1 LRLNDSEDPS
11 MKNLG
16 IGTWIHRRRVKSAG
30 TVAIVDRHTRLDYA
44 AFADRIDRLATA
56 FTARGIARGDRVA
69 YLGNNAPEFL
79 ETLFACGEVGAV
91 FVPLN
96 TRLAPAELDY
106 VLRDSGATMLLHAA
120 EFTGLVMPTSVPRIV
135 VNGWADHDAENYEG
149 LLGSAPADHPD
160 LPVSLDDP
168 ALILYTSGTTGRPKG
183 AVLSHGN
190 LTWNALN
197 VLVDYDVTS
206 AEVALM
212 VSPLFHVASLGMGA
226 LPTLLKGG
234 TLVLQARFS
243 PAAVLAAIAEHRV
256 SSLSGVPTTFQLLAE
271 DPGWAT
277 ADLSSLTKLTCGG
290 SLVPARVA
298 EAYEARGLAFSSGYG
313 TTETAPGATSLSPRH
328 SRERSTTSG
337 LPHFFTDIRVVDPDG
352 HDVAAGDIGEILV
365 AGPNVIHGY
374 WNQPQATADAFTD
387 GWFRSGDLGF
397 RDQDG
402 FLTIAD
408 RAKDM
413 FISGG
418 ENVYPAEIE
427 RVILELPEV
436 AEAAVIGVPDDRW
449 GEVGRAVVTAV
460 PGSTVTHELIARHL
474 DGRLARY
481 KIPKSTVVV
490 NALPRTASG
499 KVRKRE
505 LHEHFGST

>member
-1 LRLNDSEDPS
+1 MR
-11 MKNLG
+11 NLG
-16 IGTWIHRRRVKSAG
+16 IGTWIHRRRVKSADAL
-30 TVAIVDRHTRLDYA
+30 AIVNEETRLTYA
-44 AFADRIDRLATA
+44 ALADRIDRLANA
-56 FTARGIARGDRVA
+56 LAARGITRGDRVA
-69 YLGNNAPEFL
+69 YLGTNAPEFL
-79 ETLFACGEVGAV
+79 ETLFACGQIGAV

-96 TRLAPAELDY
+96 VRLAAGELAYALD
-106 VLRDSGATMLLHAA
+106 DSGATLLVHGAA
-120 EFTGLVMPTSVPRIV
+120 FTDLVAPTGVRQIV
-135 VNGWADHDAENYEG
+135 VTAGPVEGADRYADV
-149 LLGSAPADHPD
+149 LGAAPADHPD
-160 LPVSLDDP
+160 VPVSLDDP

-234 TLVLQARFS
+234 TLVLQAKFE
-243 PAAVLAAIAEHRV
+243 PAAVLAAIVEHRV
-256 SSLSGVPTTFQLLAE
+256 TALSGVPTTFQMLAE

-290 SLVPARVA
+290 STVPARVA
-298 EAYEARGLAFSSGYG
+298 QAYEARGLAFSSGYG
-313 TTETAPGATSLSPRH
+313 MTETAPGATSLSPRH

-337 LPHFFTDIRVVDPDG
+337 LPHFFTDIRIVDAGGRDL
-352 HDVAAGDIGEILV
+352 AAGEMGEILIS
-365 AGPNVIHGY
+365 GPNVFRGY
-374 WNQPQATADAFTD
+374 WNRPEATAEAMTD

-397 RDQDG
+397 RDEQG

-418 ENVYPAEIE
+418 ENVYPAEVE
-427 RVILELPEV
+427 QVIMELPEIASV
-436 AEAAVIGVPDDRW
+436 AVIGVPDERW
-449 GEVGRAVVTAV
+449 GEVGRAIVTSTSGA
-460 PGSTVTHELIARHL
+460 TVTHEMVARHL
-474 DGRLARY
+474 NGRLARY
-481 KIPKSTVVV
+481 KIPRTTIVVG
-490 NALPRTASG
+490 NLPRTASG

-505 LHEHFGST
+505 LREQFGGPLVG